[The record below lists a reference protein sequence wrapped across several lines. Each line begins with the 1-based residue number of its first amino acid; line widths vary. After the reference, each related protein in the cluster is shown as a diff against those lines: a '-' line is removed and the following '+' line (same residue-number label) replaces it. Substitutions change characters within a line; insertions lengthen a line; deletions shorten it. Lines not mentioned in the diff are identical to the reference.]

1 MIGALGAAAI
11 GCSGGGVDA
20 RDSPASTAG
29 TPAAVT
35 RPEVVPSLSGGT
47 WTETRTAG
55 AGAVMESVAATGHDE
70 AWAVG
75 SPGENRRSGPILR
88 WDGRAWQSVALP
100 PGLRYPRVVS
110 GTSPGNAWIFDI
122 DAYAWQWDG
131 RRWSARGRPP
141 WKLPV
146 LLADAVVTGPEE
158 VWVAGGQD
166 EGAAGDPRR
175 RPRLARWS
183 PSGWSDASSS
193 RSAWPGIRHLGAGVS
208 GGLWALTG
216 DRGSGPTV
224 ERWDGRRWTVVSTP
238 PWPAGATV
246 DLKELAVVSEREVW
260 VAGSILPPGAR
271 QTALLMRWD
280 GDRWN
285 LAPDLPAGAT
295 SFNALASDGR
305 GGVWLGASNYS
316 YDNHRILLHFD
327 DRSWTYEKTPRIHN
341 DPEVFDLAT
350 IPGENRVFAVGG
362 NPSYDEDSQAW
373 IWTRS

>member
-1 MIGALGAAAI
+1 MRPEISAIGRLAVIGALGAAAI

-70 AWAVG
+70 AWAVS

-100 PGLRYPRVVS
+100 PGLRHPRVAS
-110 GTSPGNAWIFDI
+110 GTS
-122 DAYAWQWDG
+122 
-131 RRWSARGRPP
+131 
-141 WKLPV
+141 
-146 LLADAVVTGPEE
+146 
-158 VWVAGGQD
+158 
-166 EGAAGDPRR
+166 
-175 RPRLARWS
+175 
-183 PSGWSDASSS
+183 
-193 RSAWPGIRHLGAGVS
+193 GVS

-224 ERWDGRRWTVVSTP
+224 ERWDGRRWT
-238 PWPAGATV
+238 
-246 DLKELAVVSEREVW
+246 
-260 VAGSILPPGAR
+260 
-271 QTALLMRWD
+271 
-280 GDRWN
+280 
-285 LAPDLPAGAT
+285 
-295 SFNALASDGR
+295 
-305 GGVWLGASNYS
+305 
-316 YDNHRILLHFD
+316 
-327 DRSWTYEKTPRIHN
+327 YEKTPRVHN